1 MKASRLKVEDS
12 DLDIVL
18 DTILKQIE
26 VEVVE
31 ESLNVNSSAIKSTKD
46 KAEAKE
52 VSQAVMKTFAESSK
66 PKSSNGVE

>member
-1 MKASRLKVEDS
+1 M
-12 DLDIVL
+12 
-18 DTILKQIE
+18 
-26 VEVVE
+26 E

-46 KAEAKE
+46 NAEAKE